1 MAPFEPSTWAEV
13 SEAIANPKTAPTEP
27 LFVLQVRSFTQSPH
41 HYLAHPPPSEH
52 NNNNKT
58 LDNAN
63 APTHFN
69 HFPSSDKL
77 YAPHVQKSHR
87 SDGLFDD
94 LLGLGRVDLASGVM
108 ARRHSIAKP
117 NFPNCSTQSPINP
130 SCHQFQPSEYLAR
143 VHADTPLHHLR
154 QASHN
159 LHQLSR
165 TLDSRKER
173 YRQQKFLFAAYIK
186 AQFERAKHSIQ
197 HLSPCPDEFS
207 AIHTQRQFLR
217 AENSLR
223 GRYEQ
228 LLQRETQLE
237 RLQGALT
244 VYKRYAWLFSLG
256 NTLRSAANGNVST
269 VESTFRE
276 YMRAQ
281 TWLSAQPPDSLQ
293 VLRRDMQQGF
303 DHLVNET
310 VERLSNVHTSAAD
323 TSSLV
328 SSLFLVNKEEHLSY
342 ILSKRMATAEKA
354 LDSAIAAAE
363 LPTLLSDDMHT
374 DTELADLVTRA
385 SDGLYVALGQ
395 VWRLGHLLMQHDQWL
410 RIVDSHIIRLC
421 NSYVKVVREDV
432 MQDVSLIT
440 RQIVKEITSTRLNA
454 LNELRISET
463 CLAPLQQVSTQVTDA
478 FLISLARAVRRGAEK
493 WALSEV
499 ERNSV
504 GASSAKFLRAVVVEA
519 LVQIESS
526 WVRGKELDEG
536 PVTITDQI
544 SDSDDDHE
552 SPTKGPSVDC
562 LSRTCAEAPLVFVKT
577 VENMMSD
584 YKENESAALQ
594 VAVCCTEMVANVLS
608 AIEEK
613 TGLSSP
619 YDSRATQ
626 RQLQQVSRQIAE
638 IKDRALKAYVVLVFE
653 PFQRMAGALVKFP
666 KNKLDDSVSRT
677 VPIKIVGVSKAARE
691 LVLRLALVMITTV
704 KRTSHPELL
713 SGIMMKL
720 ISGIGQTLIGTL
732 GTDKLAYN
740 RAAQLWVDVMYM
752 QAMVTKG
759 ANADTSGLQ
768 ASLDGFS
775 KVKER
780 AVQAVLADG
789 FSFSLADMKTL
800 REQVVESELQQAP
813 MICEC
818 FMETWSLVV
827 SRGEDD

>member
-27 LFVLQVRSFTQSPH
+27 LFVLQVRSFTESPH
-41 HYLAHPPPSEH
+41 HYLAHPTPSEYG
-52 NNNNKT
+52 NNLRNE
-58 LDNAN
+58 N
-63 APTHFN
+63 APTHFT
-69 HFPSSDKL
+69 HFPSSEKL
-77 YAPHVQKSHR
+77 YIPQIQKSNR

-94 LLGLGRVDLASGVM
+94 LLGLGRVDITNGVM
-108 ARRHSIAKP
+108 ARRHFIAKP
-117 NFPNCSTQSPINP
+117 KYPNCSIQSPINP
-130 SCHQFQPSEYLAR
+130 SCQQFEPSEYLAR

-154 QASHN
+154 QASQK
-159 LHQLSR
+159 LHQLSY
-165 TLDSRKER
+165 TLESRKER
-173 YRQQKFLFAAYIK
+173 YRQEKFLFAAYVK
-186 AQFERAKHSIQ
+186 ARFERAKHSVQ
-197 HLSPCPDEFS
+197 HLSPCPNEFS
-207 AIHTQRQFLR
+207 AIHTQRRFLH

-244 VYKRYAWLFSLG
+244 VYKRYAWVFSLG
-256 NTLRSAANGNVST
+256 NALRSASNGNVST
-269 VESTFRE
+269 VESAFRE
-276 YMRAQ
+276 YKRAN
-281 TWLSAQPPDSLQ
+281 TWFSAQPPDSLQ
-293 VLRRDMQQGF
+293 VLRRDIDQGF
-303 DHLVNET
+303 DHLVKET
-310 VERLSNVHTSAAD
+310 VDRLSNVHTPAAD

-328 SSLFLVNKEEHLSY
+328 STLFLVNKEEHLSF
-342 ILSKRMATAEKA
+342 ILSKRMTTAEKA

-374 DTELADLVTRA
+374 DAELTDLVTRA

-395 VWRLGHLLMQHDQWL
+395 VWRLGHLLMQHDRWL

-454 LNELRISET
+454 LNELGIPET
-463 CLAPLQQVSTQVTDA
+463 CLAPLQQISTQVTDA
-478 FLISLARAVRRGAEK
+478 FLISLARAVRHGAEK
-493 WALSEV
+493 WAASEV
-499 ERNSV
+499 ERNSI
-504 GASSAKFLRAVVVEA
+504 GASSIKFLKAVIVEA

-536 PVTITDQI
+536 PVHVADQLVN
-544 SDSDDDHE
+544 SDDDPE
-552 SPTKGPSVDC
+552 SPARGPSVDC
-562 LSRTCAEAPLVFVKT
+562 LSRTCAEAPLVFIKT
-577 VENMMSD
+577 VEDMMGD
-584 YKENESAALQ
+584 YKDDESAALQ
-594 VAVCCTEMVANVLS
+594 VAVCCTEMTANVIS
-608 AIEEK
+608 AIEEN

-626 RQLQQVSRQIAE
+626 RQLQQVSREITD
-638 IKDRALKAYVVLVFE
+638 IKDRALKAYVVLVFK
-653 PFQRMAGALVKFP
+653 PIQRLVGALVKCP
-666 KNKLDDSVSRT
+666 KDKLDDSVSRT
-677 VPIKIVGVSKAARE
+677 VPIKIIGVSKAARE

-704 KRTSHPELL
+704 KRTTHPKLL
-713 SGIMMKL
+713 SGIMLKL
-720 ISGIGQTLIGTL
+720 ISGIGHTLIETL

-740 RAAQLWVDVMYM
+740 RAAQLWVDVMYV

-800 REQVVESELQQAP
+800 REEVVENELQQAP

-827 SRGEDD
+827 CKGGED